1 MTHIK
6 NLNALYISG
15 MLLILAGVI
24 LCLAKIESGGYLLG
38 AGALVQL
45 GIRTHNRWHAPREKE
60 RIYSIMLLSSAI
72 IGGAAVT
79 WFMGKN
85 YWILLIFLAAT
96 LDVYASYRRI

>member
-1 MTHIK
+1 MIQIK
-6 NLNALYISG
+6 KLNALYISG

-24 LCLAKIESGGYLLG
+24 LCIAKIESGGYLLA
-38 AGALVQL
+38 AGALIQF

-60 RIYSIMLLSSAI
+60 RIYSIMLLSSAV
-72 IGGAAVT
+72 IGGAAVA

>member
-1 MTHIK
+1 MIQIK
-6 NLNALYISG
+6 KLNALYICG
-15 MLLILAGVI
+15 MLLVLAGVI
-24 LCLAKIESGGYLLG
+24 LCLAKIESGGYLLA

-72 IGGAAVT
+72 IGVAAIT

-85 YWILLIFLAAT
+85 YWILLIFLAAI